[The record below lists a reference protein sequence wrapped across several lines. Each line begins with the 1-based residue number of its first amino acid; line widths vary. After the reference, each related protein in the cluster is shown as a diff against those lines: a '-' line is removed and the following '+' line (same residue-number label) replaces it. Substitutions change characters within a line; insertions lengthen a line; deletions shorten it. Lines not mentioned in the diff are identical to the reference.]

1 MTGAAGARGYASCTG
16 LRGMPLR
23 EFTDS
28 TGRRWRVWDI
38 RPEQMH
44 AATRAE
50 DHLQNVINGWLAFE
64 PANGGD
70 KRRLAPIPAKW
81 ESAADADLEDMLER
95 AEPARNEPGVTR
107 RGEAS
112 GPGGV
117 TWQSTPGDPSLTA
130 RTFRYPN
137 GRYWTVNEMPHS
149 STMGEHR
156 PLLRFTS
163 GARSLDTADWPQEW
177 AQMSEED
184 LAELLY
190 RSFPRDGLSAN
201 PTEFRRRRG
210 DLA

>member
-1 MTGAAGARGYASCTG
+1 MHRPSD
-16 LRGMPLR
+16 MPLR
-23 EFTDS
+23 EFADS
-28 TGRRWRVWDI
+28 AGRRWRVWDI

-64 PANGGD
+64 SAADGE

-81 ESAADADLEDMLER
+81 ESATEQELEGMLER
-95 AEPARNEPGVTR
+95 AESARSEPGVSR
-107 RGEAS
+107 RSEAS

-117 TWQSTPGDPSLTA
+117 TWQAGPGDGPSNA

-137 GRYWTVNEMPHS
+137 GRYWTVNELPPS
-149 STMGEHR
+149 STTSGHR

-163 GARSLDTADWPQEW
+163 GARSLDTADWPSGW
-177 AQMSEED
+177 AQMSEQD

-190 RSFPRDGLSAN
+190 QSFPREGLATN

>member
-1 MTGAAGARGYASCTG
+1 
-16 LRGMPLR
+16 MPLR

-28 TGRRWRVWDI
+28 TGRPWRVWDI

-64 PANGGD
+64 SATNGE
-70 KRRLAPIPAKW
+70 KRRLAPIPPKW
-81 ESAADADLEDMLER
+81 ESATEQELEEMLER
-95 AEPARNEPGVTR
+95 AESARSEPGVPR
-107 RGEAS
+107 REEAS

-117 TWQSTPGDPSLTA
+117 AWQSGPSDAASNA

-137 GRYWTVNEMPHS
+137 GRYWTVSELPSS
-149 STMGEHR
+149 STVSGHR

-163 GARSLDTADWPQEW
+163 GARSLDTADWPSEW
-177 AQMSEED
+177 AQMSEQD

-190 RSFPRDGLSAN
+190 RSFPREDPAAN
-201 PTEFRRRRG
+201 PTAFRRRRG

>member
-1 MTGAAGARGYASCTG
+1 MHR
-16 LRGMPLR
+16 RFRMPLR

-64 PANGGD
+64 PATGGE

-81 ESAADADLEDMLER
+81 ETAPESELEAMLER
-95 AEPARNEPGVTR
+95 AEQARNEPGGGER
-107 RGEAS
+107 REAS

-117 TWQSTPGDPSLTA
+117 MWQAEAGDPPLAA

-137 GRYWTVNEMPHS
+137 GRYWTVNELPAG
-149 STMGEHR
+149 STTSGQR

-163 GARSLDTADWPQEW
+163 GARSLDTADWPSEW
-177 AQMSEED
+177 SQMSEQD
-184 LAELLY
+184 LVELLY
-190 RSFPRDGLSAN
+190 RSFPRAEPTDN
-201 PTEFRRRRG
+201 PTQFRRRRG
-210 DLA
+210 DVA